1 MKLRWVAF
9 ADNAEADGLLR
20 PERAN
25 TSDSSKMAELWAWA
39 GPCGMDLIA
48 TEASAQRAQDP
59 RPVAGD
65 CLPFYSRF
73 KTDGSHG
80 MDVFGQG
87 E

>member
-1 MKLRWVAF
+1 
-9 ADNAEADGLLR
+9 
-20 PERAN
+20 
-25 TSDSSKMAELWAWA
+25 
-39 GPCGMDLIA
+39 MDLIA